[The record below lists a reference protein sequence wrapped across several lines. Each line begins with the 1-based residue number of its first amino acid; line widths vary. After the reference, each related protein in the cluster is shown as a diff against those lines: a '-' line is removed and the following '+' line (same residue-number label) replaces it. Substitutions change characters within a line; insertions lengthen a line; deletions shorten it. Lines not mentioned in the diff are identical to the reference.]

1 MVVFW
6 LVAVGL
12 GAADI
17 TKAAAGSNHQYCVGA
32 FTEKYF
38 RRLGCLAPK
47 ARLGI
52 EVLIL
57 VLYIIATTM
66 AALAHDRYT
75 TFLRSEVHAQRCSH
89 YTPTTTFRREPIPPK
104 PISAAPG
111 ISEDIAPEVPQK
123 AARRMSS
130 WIPEESDTPR
140 VFGQKQD
147 EGTRRV
153 LSVRNV

>member
-1 MVVFW
+1 MF
-6 LVAVGL
+6 
-12 GAADI
+12 GAESKTGDRGVNTVDIPPFVPKLRECDI
-17 TKAAAGSNHQYCVGA
+17 TNNP
-32 FTEKYF
+32 T
-38 RRLGCLAPK
+38 R
-47 ARLGI
+47 
-52 EVLIL
+52 
-57 VLYIIATTM
+57 VLYIISTTM

-75 TFLRSEVHAQRCSH
+75 TFLRSEVYAQRCSH
-89 YTPTTTFRREPIPPK
+89 YTPPTTTFRREPIPPK
-104 PISAAPG
+104 PISAALG

-140 VFGQKQD
+140 VFGEKQE